1 MYEYLAQIPRKCL
14 SPCVHSS
21 VNLDTNSPYTPLVQI
36 SIHTPNE
43 PPSPVPISNWYNSG
57 EAAASET
64 EILVLALLMVRAH
77 DEVRLEGWIGE
88 ALTEDE
94 AYTEV

>member
-1 MYEYLAQIPRKCL
+1 M
-14 SPCVHSS
+14 
-21 VNLDTNSPYTPLVQI
+21 
-36 SIHTPNE
+36 
-43 PPSPVPISNWYNSG
+43 PISNWYNSG

-64 EILVLALLMVRAH
+64 EILVLALLMVRAR